1 MFKQFLAIV
10 FVYFVSVES
19 IQAQSMTENMC
30 QAHLVIIDSAIN
42 LRNQGAPISI
52 AQGVADSSFDLDRNL
67 WLFLRQAISDAY
79 RDPIGTKQAL
89 DNGQLLQICVQRL
102 MGG

>member
-1 MFKQFLAIV
+1 MFKLLLAVV
-10 FVYFVSVES
+10 FAYFASVGS

-30 QAHLVIIDSAIN
+30 QAHLVIINSAIN
-42 LRNQGAPISI
+42 LRNQGVPISI

-67 WLFLRQAISDAY
+67 WLFLRQAINDAY
-79 RDPIGTKQAL
+79 RDPIGTRQAL
-89 DNGQLLQICVQRL
+89 DNGQLLQLCVQRL